1 MYIKKHNVKTLAI
14 ILLLFLI
21 NHLNATT
28 TNGLT
33 ITATN
38 SGESLTGETDYT
50 YTNGVLTVKTT
61 TPVTIDGN
69 STSTTDRIVVA
80 TGMTATITINNV
92 VIDVSSTE
100 NACAFDIQGN
110 ASVTLILAGTNTLK
124 SGKNCAGLHCE
135 TTTDT
140 DILTDTQNTAS
151 LLIKGTGKLTVT
163 GGENGAGIG
172 GNKRNTTGGHGG
184 IITIEG
190 GEVEV
195 TTGSNGAGIGGANGA
210 SGGRITIKGGK
221 VKATGGWGGAGAGI
235 GSGNYYRSSG
245 GIITIEGGEVE
256 AIPGTQAAGIGG
268 GYCGSGGTITISG
281 GTVKAS
287 GGSGAAAIGHGA
299 FGGNS
304 TFTTTSKDGKPGN
317 AFILSLKD
325 IEGIN
330 SNPLSGVIFQ
340 GSGSSSVC
348 SGKIYGTP
356 TLKTNATIPSNTSS
370 SVVTLE
376 IENGKTLVI
385 DEGVTLTNGGK
396 ITNNGIIAVKG
407 TFTNN
412 GTYEGSGVIYT
423 LGIGSIDGTSS
434 STISSTAGVLITFD
448 KNAGD
453 DAVENMPALQV
464 MAKSSAV
471 TEPTERPTRNGYTF
485 MGWGDNASSKTPIT
499 DWTTQIDADKT
510 YYAIWKYTSSI
521 AFKNIANNGY
531 SYTYGETAPTVEA
544 TVTQSGSTT
553 ASVAITYYID
563 ADCQTKTSSSDN
575 SGATGD
581 GLAPKNAGTYYVKAS
596 YDGDD
601 DNTAATTIATYTI
614 KQKELTVSVSGA
626 VEKVYDGTTTATLP
640 TFTLDGVVSGET
652 VTLVTTGYSLA
663 YSSEGAG
670 ESISLTATGQLSL
683 TGDAAANYSLKQL
696 ENLTGKITAKE
707 LTVTITPGHYF
718 KNETFAYTLS
728 GVVSGEELSLAQT
741 SLTFND
747 DGTLQT
753 TIDDLS
759 LANSTSAPASNYTL
773 KTLVATGVTGSSK
786 TLADAYAAE
795 AQRLN
800 GTVNADWKTSPT
812 ASVTLTPST
821 DYTIREV
828 KASIFLQGT
837 DDWKSSITIDYDC
850 KEFHYELKY
859 ADRTT
864 TSGNKTITINLDKTA
879 PEITLT
885 ASGKVVTVALS
896 DATSGLASCKYTWDN
911 GVETDAFVTAGAT
924 SHSFTLTGDAA
935 KKYLLKVVATD
946 AAGNTT
952 TKEQEFD
959 FSDPVV
965 PPIDPPVIPPIDP
978 TPPVDPDEPVDPDD
992 PDVPV
997 ANEKV
1002 DCGTCRI
1009 YASGSTL
1016 CIDTPSALDAWIV
1029 TADGRLLR
1037 RQPLARGANRVYGLR
1052 KGIYIIRL
1060 SDGTTQKVRVGNG

>member
-38 SGESLTGETDYT
+38 NGESLTGETDYT

-69 STSTTDRIVVA
+69 STSTTDRIVVV
-80 TGMTATITINNV
+80 TGTTATITINNV

-163 GGENGAGIG
+163 GGEGGAGIG

-195 TTGSNGAGIGGANGA
+195 TTGSNGAGIGGGNGG

-221 VKATGGWGGAGAGI
+221 VKATGGWGGAGI
-235 GSGNYYRSSG
+235 GGGNDGTG

-256 AIPGTQAAGIGG
+256 AIPGVSAAGIGG
-268 GYCGSGGTITISG
+268 GNYGSGGTITISG

-299 FGGNS
+299 YVGNS
-304 TFTTTSKDGKPGN
+304 TSFTTTSKDGKPGN

-325 IEGIN
+325 IEGITDN
-330 SNPLSGVIFQ
+330 NPLSGVIFQ
-340 GSGSSSVC
+340 GSGSSSTC

-423 LGIGSIDGTSS
+423 LGTGSIDGTSS
-434 STISSTAGVLITFD
+434 SAISSEAGVLITFD

-453 DAVENMPALQV
+453 DAVENMPAFQV

-471 TEPTERPTRNGYTF
+471 TKPTERPTRNGYTF

-499 DWTTQIDADKT
+499 DWTTKIDADKT

-521 AFKNIANNGY
+521 AFKNITNNGY
-531 SYTYGETAPTVEA
+531 SYTYGEMAPTVEA

-614 KQKELTVSVSGA
+614 KQKELTVNVSGA
-626 VEKVYDGTTTATLP
+626 VEKEYDGTTTVSTLP

-663 YSSEGAG
+663 YSSEGVG

-696 ENLTGKITAKE
+696 ENLTGKINKKE
-707 LTVTITPGHYF
+707 LIVVPTADQSIYSDEHP
-718 KNETFAYTLS
+718 AYTIDENNKPVGNEITAFTGNLGVSAEGKVTLGELALADDEKSGFKAANYSLKLSATDIAITKSDKSLSQAYNEQAETLASGIAGAWKNQNITLKPADNFKIKALS
-728 GVVSGEELSLAQT
+728 GLRQVSDWQT
-741 SLTFND
+741 SI
-747 DGTLQT
+747 TLEQEGSYDFT
-753 TIDDLS
+753 YELLCEGRT
-759 LANSTSAPASNYTL
+759 STSGQ
-773 KTLVATGVTGSSK
+773 KTLRI
-786 TLADAYAAE
+786 
-795 AQRLN
+795 Q
-800 GTVNADWKTSPT
+800 
-812 ASVTLTPST
+812 
-821 DYTIREV
+821 
-828 KASIFLQGT
+828 
-837 DDWKSSITIDYDC
+837 
-850 KEFHYELKY
+850 
-859 ADRTT
+859 
-864 TSGNKTITINLDKTA
+864 LDKTGPA
-879 PEITLT
+879 ITLT
-885 ASGKVVTVALS
+885 AVGKKVTVALS
-896 DATSGLASCKYTWDN
+896 DATSGLGSCSYSWDN
-911 GVETDAFVTAGAT
+911 GSDTDVSPTSGAT
-924 SHSFTLTGDAA
+924 SYSFTLTGDAA
-935 KKYLLKVVATD
+935 KKHLKVVATD
-946 AAGNTT
+946 VAGNTT
-952 TKEQEFD
+952 TKEEEFD
-959 FSDPVV
+959 FSASVDPV
-965 PPIDPPVIPPIDP
+965 PPINPPVNPPFDP
-978 TPPVDPDEPVDPDD
+978 VPPVDPDEPVDPDD
-992 PDVPV
+992 PDAPV

-1002 DCGTCRI
+1002 DRGTCRI

-1016 CIDTPSALDAWIV
+1016 CIDTPSAFEAWIV

-1037 RQPLARGANRVYGLR
+1037 RQSLAPGANRVYGLR
-1052 KGIYIIRL
+1052 EGIYIIRL